1 LIIFTTTT
9 RNTIFIPVTRRVKEY
24 TRFVGKYVIGSA
36 CYVLSDESSIPS
48 YSTSNGYKKR
58 KEIRDEKKKKE
69 KKLININTRYTSR
82 AI

>member
-1 LIIFTTTT
+1 MGSETL
-9 RNTIFIPVTRRVKEY
+9 P
-24 TRFVGKYVIGSA
+24 SA